1 MPLFKT
7 LRKLQQVQKNSA
19 SLVSCSSLLREVFY
33 PAVHSSPIKN
43 MACPGTLKRLRC
55 FRMKEITIESKGVW
69 SNASNE
75 APWQICN
82 VSAHGKEW
90 RPESLSLSS
99 KSYFKLEEKRGQK
112 SPQCKGGHTKDRM
125 FRKLACCLVLFLLL
139 KSLFNSNLET
149 VCLMVLL
156 RVLVLSRLYL
166 VLVFVVCGPMV
177 F

>member
-69 SNASNE
+69 GNASNE

-99 KSYFKLEEKRGQK
+99 KSYFKLEEKRGKK
-112 SPQCKGGHTKDRM
+112 SPQCKGGHTKDR
-125 FRKLACCLVLFLLL
+125 
-139 KSLFNSNLET
+139 
-149 VCLMVLL
+149 
-156 RVLVLSRLYL
+156 
-166 VLVFVVCGPMV
+166 
-177 F
+177 